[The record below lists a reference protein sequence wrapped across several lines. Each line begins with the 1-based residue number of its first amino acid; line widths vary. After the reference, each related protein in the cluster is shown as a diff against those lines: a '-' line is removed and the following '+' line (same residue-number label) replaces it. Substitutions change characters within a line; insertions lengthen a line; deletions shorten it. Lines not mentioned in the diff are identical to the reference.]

1 METCQIPPMLKPGAL
16 LYAIA
21 PSGAVRDPAAF
32 QPGLDLWRS
41 RGYEVRLAEGWND
54 RYGYLAGTDAGRR
67 QQFATALQDPNCD
80 GILCIRGGWGAA
92 RLLEDW
98 PMPIEPL
105 GSKPTQPDL
114 ISPQISPQIKPQS
127 LKPKWLIGFSD
138 VTSLLWGFAC
148 AGISG
153 VHGPVLTTLGDEPE
167 SSQNRLFD
175 WVEQHKISPLQG
187 QGWNSGSATG
197 LLLPANL
204 TVATHL
210 LNTAY
215 QPDLAGVILALEDVG
230 EAPYR
235 LDRMLTQ
242 WRMSGALAKVA
253 GIALGRFSS
262 CEPPE
267 GYPSLS
273 IEEML
278 RDRLMD
284 LNIPIVADLPF
295 GHEGENAALPVGVE
309 VRLDGGRGNLE
320 FRI

>member
-1 METCQIPPMLKPGAL
+1 MLKCQIPPKLKPGAR

-32 QPGLDLWRS
+32 QLGLELWRS
-41 RGYEVRLAEGWND
+41 RGYDVQLAEGWND
-54 RYGYLAGTDAGRR
+54 RYGYLAGTDAVRR

-98 PMPIEPL
+98 QMPIETL
-105 GSKPTQPDL
+105 GSKPTIEAL
-114 ISPQISPQIKPQS
+114 RSN
-127 LKPKWLIGFSD
+127 PKWLIGFSD

-148 AGISG
+148 RGISG

-167 SSQNRLFD
+167 SSQTRLFD

-210 LNTAY
+210 LNTTY
-215 QPDLAGVILALEDVG
+215 QPDLSGVILALEDVG

-242 WRMSGALAKVA
+242 WRMSGALKQVA
-253 GIALGRFSS
+253 GIALGRFSF

-309 VRLDGGRGNLE
+309 VRLDAGSGSLE

>member
-1 METCQIPPMLKPGAL
+1 MKTCQIPPMLKPGAL

-41 RGYEVRLAEGWND
+41 RGYEVRLAEGWDD

-67 QQFATALQDPNCD
+67 QQFATALKDPNCD

-98 PMPIEPL
+98 PMPMEAL
-105 GSKPTQPDL
+105 GSNRTQTVL
-114 ISPQISPQIKPQS
+114 I
-127 LKPKWLIGFSD
+127 KPKWLIGFSD

-148 AGISG
+148 RGISG
-153 VHGPVLTTLGDEPE
+153 VHGPVLTTLGDEPQ
-167 SSQNRLFD
+167 SSQARLFD
-175 WVEQHKISPLQG
+175 WVERHEISPLQG
-187 QGWNSGSATG
+187 QGWNGGSVTG

-215 QPDLAGVILALEDVG
+215 QPDLKGVILALEDVG

-242 WRMSGALAKVA
+242 WRMSGALSQVA

-320 FRI
+320 FRV

>member
-1 METCQIPPMLKPGAL
+1 MQKCQIPPMLKPGAL

-41 RGYEVRLAEGWND
+41 RGYDVQLAEGWDD
-54 RYGYLAGTDAGRR
+54 RYGYLAGTDEGRR
-67 QQFATALQDPNCD
+67 QQFASALQDPDCN

-98 PMPIEPL
+98 QMPIEAL
-105 GSKPTQPDL
+105 TSN
-114 ISPQISPQIKPQS
+114 
-127 LKPKWLIGFSD
+127 PKWLIGFSD

-167 SSQNRLFD
+167 SSQTRLFD
-175 WVEQHKISPLQG
+175 WVERHEMAPLQG

-210 LNTAY
+210 LNTRY
-215 QPDLAGVILALEDVG
+215 QPDLSGVILALEDVG

-242 WRMSGALAKVA
+242 WRMSGALDQIA

-262 CEPPE
+262 CVAPE

-284 LNIPIVADLPF
+284 LNIPIVTGLPF
-295 GHEGENAALPVGVE
+295 GHEGENASLPVGVE
-309 VRLDGGRGNLE
+309 VCLHGGRGCLE

>member
-1 METCQIPPMLKPGAL
+1 MKKCQIPPKLKPGAR
-16 LYAIA
+16 LYAIT

-41 RGYEVRLAEGWND
+41 RGYYVQLSEGWND

-67 QQFATALQDPNCD
+67 QELATALQDLHCD

-98 PMPIEPL
+98 QMPIETL
-105 GSKPTQPDL
+105 GSN
-114 ISPQISPQIKPQS
+114 
-127 LKPKWLIGFSD
+127 PKWLIGFSD

-148 AGISG
+148 RGISG

-167 SSQNRLFD
+167 SSQTRLFD

-187 QGWNSGSATG
+187 KGWNSGSATG

-210 LNTAY
+210 LNTTY
-215 QPDLAGVILALEDVG
+215 QPDLSGVILALEDVG

-242 WRMSGALAKVA
+242 WRMSGALRKVA

-284 LNIPIVADLPF
+284 LDIPIVADLPF
-295 GHEGENAALPVGVE
+295 GHEGENAAL
-309 VRLDGGRGNLE
+309 GRGKWE
-320 FRI
+320 FGI

>member
-1 METCQIPPMLKPGAL
+1 METCQIPPTLKPGAL

-41 RGYEVRLAEGWND
+41 RGYEVRLAEGWDD

-67 QQFATALQDPNCD
+67 QQFATALQDPNYD

-98 PMPIEPL
+98 PMPMVAS
-105 GSKPTQPDL
+105 GS
-114 ISPQISPQIKPQS
+114 
-127 LKPKWLIGFSD
+127 KPKWLIGFSD

-309 VRLDGGRGNLE
+309 VCLDAGIGNLE

>member
-1 METCQIPPMLKPGAL
+1 MQKCQIPPKLKPGAL

-32 QPGLDLWRS
+32 QPGLELWRS
-41 RGYEVRLAEGWND
+41 RGYEVRLAEGWDD
-54 RYGYLAGTDAGRR
+54 RYGYLAGTDAVRR

-98 PMPIEPL
+98 PMPIEAL
-105 GSKPTQPDL
+105 GSNRTQTVL
-114 ISPQISPQIKPQS
+114 I
-127 LKPKWLIGFSD
+127 KPKWLIGFSD

-148 AGISG
+148 RGISG
-153 VHGPVLTTLGDEPE
+153 VHGPVLTTLGDEPQ

-175 WVEQHKISPLQG
+175 WVEQHKISPLKG
-187 QGWNSGSATG
+187 QGWNSGCATG

-215 QPDLAGVILALEDVG
+215 QPDFKNVILALEDVG

-242 WRMSGALAKVA
+242 WRMSGALKQVA

-262 CEPPE
+262 CEAPE

-284 LNIPIVADLPF
+284 LDIPIVADLPF

-309 VRLDGGRGNLE
+309 VRLDAGSGNLE